1 MMPRLAAEE
10 SLALVEATALGSA
23 TLERSAARRLV
34 SELQRRAQGAEGG
47 PPSPR
52 LRRADPAALAA
63 IGIGVT
69 VVDRKAAGD

>member
-10 SLALVEATALGSA
+10 SLARVEATALGTGA
-23 TLERSAARRLV
+23 LDRFTARRLA
-34 SELQRRAQGAEGG
+34 SELRQRARGGGG
-47 PPSPR
+47 PTGGRSGRP
-52 LRRADPAALAA
+52 DPAALAA